1 MAEHVYLLT
10 LFLPL
15 ATALLI
21 FGMKYYAAVQQAR
34 ARLASD
40 EAYRQ
45 VAEQAAAA
53 QAEMAATLAA
63 MNAMLGDVKARLAVV
78 EKILR
83 EVE

>member
-10 LFLPL
+10 LLLPL
-15 ATALLI
+15 ATVLII
-21 FGMKYYAAVQQAR
+21 FGMKYYAAVQQAK

-40 EAYRQ
+40 DAYRQ
-45 VAEQAAAA
+45 VAELAAAA
-53 QAEMAATLAA
+53 QAETAAALADLKMRLAA
-63 MNAMLGDVKARLAVV
+63 I

>member
-53 QAEMAATLAA
+53 QAEVAATLAA
-63 MNAMLGDVKARLAVV
+63 MNAALGDVKARLVVV

>member
-15 ATALLI
+15 GTVLII
-21 FGMKYYAAVQQAR
+21 FGMKYYAAIQQAK

-53 QAEMAATLAA
+53 QAETAAALADLKIRMATI
-63 MNAMLGDVKARLAVV
+63 

>member
-15 ATALLI
+15 GTVLLI
-21 FGMKYYAAVQQAR
+21 FGMKYYAAVQQAK

-40 EAYRQ
+40 DAYRQ
-45 VAEQAAAA
+45 VAEQAVAA
-53 QAEMAATLAA
+53 QAETAAALAD
-63 MNAMLGDVKARLAVV
+63 LKIRLATI